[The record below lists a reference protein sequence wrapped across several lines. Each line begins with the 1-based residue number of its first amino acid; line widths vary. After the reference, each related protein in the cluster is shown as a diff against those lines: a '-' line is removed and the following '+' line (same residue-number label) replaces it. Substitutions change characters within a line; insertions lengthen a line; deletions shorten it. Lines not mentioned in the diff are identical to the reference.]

1 MKSLKI
7 IIILVLASAL
17 GMFQPHAKLHE
28 LLAHDYWIVIIT
40 NLENRFICFLR
51 NLYIENML

>member
-1 MKSLKI
+1 
-7 IIILVLASAL
+7 
-17 GMFQPHAKLHE
+17 MFQPHTKLHE

-51 NLYIENML
+51 NLYIENIKYVIENLTFSS

>member
-7 IIILVLASAL
+7 IIILVLASTR
-17 GMFQPHAKLHE
+17 MFQPHTKLHE